1 MAKYHLGKWLTTN
14 SLNIYPHGYTITHQ
28 GAQTPHARRGT
39 ENAMP
44 REAVTTSA
52 IAQPVGPFS
61 PAILA
66 GDFIFISGQVAQSST
81 SAGLI
86 TGGVGPQTEQ
96 VIANLRA
103 ILAAAGKTLADV
115 VRVGVYLTDMKDF
128 AAMNAVYQRH
138 FDAPYPART
147 TIGVMA
153 LPLGASVEIDLVA
166 R

>member
-1 MAKYHLGKWLTTN
+1 
-14 SLNIYPHGYTITHQ
+14 
-28 GAQTPHARRGT
+28 
-39 ENAMP
+39 MP
-44 REAVTTSA
+44 REAVTSSE

-61 PAILA
+61 PAIRS
-66 GDFIFISGQVAQSST
+66 GDFIFVSGQVAQTSA

-86 TGGVGPQTEQ
+86 AGGVGAQTEQ

-103 ILAAAGKTLADV
+103 ILAATGKTLADV
-115 VRVGVYLTDMKDF
+115 VRVGVYLADMKDF

-147 TIGVMA
+147 TIGVSA
-153 LPLGASVEIDLVA
+153 LPLGAAVEMDLVA